1 MADTHAFAFNESC
14 NQSLSAWQGKG
25 DGINLN
31 VIPSSFILSTLCI
44 FFHVALLPARESRR
58 KGLPL
63 NDITFRSV
71 CQVIPVLFLHM
82 MLQARAFQRVQ
93 TINKCGLCKVCLTLL
108 KRLAQDITLS
118 AQALKIK
125 I

>member
-1 MADTHAFAFNESC
+1 MSIEYAMYFS
-14 NQSLSAWQGKG
+14 
-25 DGINLN
+25 
-31 VIPSSFILSTLCI
+31 
-44 FFHVALLPARESRR
+44 FFHVVLLPARESSRR
-58 KGLPL
+58 DLPL
-63 NDITFRSV
+63 NDITFRGV

-93 TINKCGLCKVCLTLL
+93 TINKCGLCKVCMALL
-108 KRLAQDITLS
+108 KRLEQDITLS